1 MSAAISL
8 RLPARPENV
17 AVVRQALTGL
27 GDAYDLDPELLGDI
41 KTAVTEAC
49 NNVVLHAYPDDEG
62 LVEMEASSDGEH
74 TDVIVRDFGAGIQP
88 RSFTEER
95 TLGLGLPLIA
105 TLSSKFEI
113 RGGGPDL
120 GIEVDMTFSATDA
133 RERRER
139 LGIEHATTTDH
150 PFEAPRAAGLLIQ
163 PGPLVASVASRVTAI
178 LAARADFPLDRLAD
192 AVLVSDAIAAHA
204 SDYIAGTDVG
214 IVIEDGEGTL
224 DFRVGPLHDGGGE
237 GLLREMEVPGLGQ
250 SLERLVDEV
259 KVQRGDGVP
268 GTAQSVAN
276 AEFLSLRIGKAHAP
290 RPATADR
297 A

>member
-1 MSAAISL
+1 MTAAVSL

-49 NNVVLHAYPDDEG
+49 NNVVLHAYPDGDG
-62 LVEMEASSDGEH
+62 LVEVEADSDGEH
-74 TDVIVRDFGAGIQP
+74 TDVVVRDFGAGIQP

-105 TLSSKFEI
+105 TLSSRFEI
-113 RGGGPDL
+113 RGGPEL
-120 GIEVDMTFSATDA
+120 GLEVDMTFSAADA

-139 LGIEHATTTDH
+139 GALMRGVVDH
-150 PFEAPRAAGLLIQ
+150 PFEAPNAAGLLIQ
-163 PGPLVASVASRVTAI
+163 PGPLVASVSSRVTAI

-204 SDYIAGTDVG
+204 SDFISGSDVG
-214 IVIEDGEGTL
+214 LVIEDGDGTL
-224 DFRVGPLHDGGGE
+224 DFRVGPLHEGGGDA
-237 GLLREMEVPGLGQ
+237 LLREMEVPGLGQ
-250 SLERLVDEV
+250 SLKRLVNEV
-259 KVQRGDGVP
+259 DVLRGDGVP
-268 GTAQSVAN
+268 GTAESVAD
-276 AEFLSLRIGKAHAP
+276 AEFLSLRIGK
-290 RPATADR
+290 DQ
-297 A
+297 

>member
-1 MSAAISL
+1 MNPAVSL

-49 NNVVLHAYPDDEG
+49 NNVVLHAYPDGEG
-62 LVEMEASSDGEH
+62 ILEVEADSDGEH
-74 TDVIVRDFGAGIQP
+74 TDVLVRDFGAGIQP
-88 RSFTEER
+88 RAFTEER

-105 TLSSKFEI
+105 TLSSRFEI

-120 GIEVDMTFSATDA
+120 GLEVDMSFSATEA
-133 RERRER
+133 RERREL
-139 LGIEHATTTDH
+139 LGVARIPAEH
-150 PFEAPRAAGLLIQ
+150 PFEVPRAAGMLIQ
-163 PGPLVASVASRVTAI
+163 PGPLVASVSSRVTAI

-204 SDYIAGTDVG
+204 SDYISGSDVG
-214 IVIEDGEGTL
+214 LVIEDGDGIL
-224 DFRVGPLHDGGGE
+224 DFRIGPLHEGGGE

-259 KVQRGDGVP
+259 SVDRGDGVP
-268 GTAQSVAN
+268 GTAESVAD
-276 AEFLSLRIGKAHAP
+276 AEFLSLRIG
-290 RPATADR
+290 RD
-297 A
+297 

>member
-1 MSAAISL
+1 MSAAVSL

-49 NNVVLHAYPDDEG
+49 NNVVLHAYPDEEG
-62 LVEMEASSDGEH
+62 IVEVEADSDGEH

-113 RGGGPDL
+113 RGGSPDL
-120 GIEVDMTFSATDA
+120 GIEVDMTFSAADA
-133 RERRER
+133 QERRER
-139 LGIEHATTTDH
+139 VGLEREAVEH
-150 PFEAPRAAGLLIQ
+150 PFDAPRAAGLLIQ

-192 AVLVSDAIAAHA
+192 AVLVSDAISAHA
-204 SDYIAGTDVG
+204 SDYIAGSDVG
-214 IVIEDGEGTL
+214 LVIEDGDGTL
-224 DFRVGPLHDGGGE
+224 DFRVGPLHQGGGE
-237 GLLREMEVPGLGQ
+237 GLLREMEVPGLGH

-259 KVQRGDGVP
+259 KVERGEGVP
-268 GTAQSVAN
+268 GTADSVAD
-276 AEFLSLRIGKAHAP
+276 AEFLSLRIGKSHAS

>member
-1 MSAAISL
+1 MSAAVSL

-49 NNVVLHAYPDDEG
+49 NNVVIHAYPDEDG
-62 LVEMEASSDGEH
+62 LVEVEADSDGEY

-88 RSFTEER
+88 RGFTEER
-95 TLGLGLPLIA
+95 SLGLGLPLIA
-105 TLSSKFEI
+105 TLSSRFEI
-113 RGGGPDL
+113 RGGTPDIGL
-120 GIEVDMTFSATDA
+120 EVDMTFSAADA

-139 LGIEHATTTDH
+139 LGLQRDPADH
-150 PFEAPRAAGLLIQ
+150 PFAFPRAAGLLIQ

-192 AVLVSDAIAAHA
+192 AVLVSDAISEHA
-204 SDYIAGTDVG
+204 SDYISGSDVG
-214 IVIEDGEGTL
+214 LVIEDGDGTL
-224 DFRVGPLHDGGGE
+224 HFRVGPLHEGGGE
-237 GLLREMEVPGLGQ
+237 ALLREMEVPGLGH

-259 KVQRGDGVP
+259 RVERGEGVP
-268 GTAQSVAN
+268 GTAESVAD
-276 AEFLSLRIGKAHAP
+276 AEFLSLRIG
-290 RPATADR
+290 TS
-297 A
+297 

>member
-1 MSAAISL
+1 MSAAVSL

-49 NNVVLHAYPDDEG
+49 NNVVLHAYPENDEG
-62 LVEMEASSDGEH
+62 IVEIEADSDGEH
-74 TDVIVRDFGAGIQP
+74 TDVVVRDFGAGIQP

-105 TLSSKFEI
+105 TLSSRFEI
-113 RGGGPDL
+113 RGGGSDL
-120 GIEVDMTFSATDA
+120 GLEVDMTFSAEDA

-139 LGIEHATTTDH
+139 AELVGRPADH
-150 PFEAPRAAGLLIQ
+150 PFDAPRAAGLMIQ
-163 PGPLVASVASRVTAI
+163 PGPLVASVSSRVTAI

-204 SDYIAGTDVG
+204 SDYIAGPDVG
-214 IVIEDGEGTL
+214 LVIEDGDGTL
-224 DFRVGPLHDGGGE
+224 DFRVGPLHEGGGE

-250 SLERLVDEV
+250 SLERLVD
-259 KVQRGDGVP
+259 KVSVDRGDGVP
-268 GTAQSVAN
+268 GTTESVAD
-276 AEFLSLRIGKAHAP
+276 AEFLSLRIGKN
-290 RPATADR
+290 
-297 A
+297 

>member
-1 MSAAISL
+1 MSAAVSL

-49 NNVVLHAYPDDEG
+49 NNVVLHAYEDEDG
-62 LVEMEASSDGEH
+62 LVEIEADSDGEY

-88 RSFTEER
+88 RGFTEDR
-95 TLGLGLPLIA
+95 SLGLGLPLIA
-105 TLSSKFEI
+105 TLSSRFEI
-113 RGGGPDL
+113 RGGGPDMGL
-120 GIEVDMTFSATDA
+120 EVDMTFSATDA

-139 LGIEHATTTDH
+139 LGVQRDPAEH
-150 PFEAPRAAGLLIQ
+150 PFASPRAAGLLIQ

-192 AVLVSDAIAAHA
+192 AVLVSDAISEHA
-204 SDYIAGTDVG
+204 SDYISGSDVG
-214 IVIEDGEGTL
+214 LVIEDGEGSL
-224 DFRVGPLHDGGGE
+224 HFRVGPLHEGGAE

-259 KVQRGDGVP
+259 SVVRGDGIP
-268 GTAQSVAN
+268 GTAESVAD
-276 AEFLSLRIGKAHAP
+276 AEFLALRIGKSHAST
-290 RPATADR
+290 PAAPDPV
-297 A
+297 

>member
-1 MSAAISL
+1 MSAAVCL

-49 NNVVLHAYPDDEG
+49 NNVVLHAYPDEDG
-62 LVEMEASSDGEH
+62 LVEIEADSDGEF
-74 TDVIVRDFGAGIQP
+74 TDVVVRDFGAGIQP
-88 RSFTEER
+88 RGFTEDR
-95 TLGLGLPLIA
+95 SLGLGLPLIA
-105 TLSSKFEI
+105 TLSSRFEI
-113 RGGGPDL
+113 RGGQPGMGL
-120 GIEVDMTFSATDA
+120 EVDMTFSATDA

-139 LGIEHATTTDH
+139 LGLQREPADH
-150 PFEAPRAAGLLIQ
+150 PFDSPRAAGLLIQ

-192 AVLVSDAIAAHA
+192 AVLVSDAISEHA
-204 SDYIAGTDVG
+204 SDYISGSDVG
-214 IVIEDGEGTL
+214 LVIEDEDGSL
-224 DFRVGPLHDGGGE
+224 HFRVGPLHEGGGE

-259 KVQRGDGVP
+259 SVVRGDGIP
-268 GTAQSVAN
+268 GTAESVAD
-276 AEFLSLRIGKAHAP
+276 AEFLALRIGKE
-290 RPATADR
+290 
-297 A
+297 

>member
-1 MSAAISL
+1 MTAAVSL

-17 AVVRQALTGL
+17 AVVRQALTGM

-41 KTAVTEAC
+41 KTAVTEAS
-49 NNVVLHAYPDDEG
+49 NNVVLHAYPEGEG
-62 LVEMEASSDGEH
+62 LVEVEADSDGEH
-74 TDVIVRDFGAGIQP
+74 TDVVVRDFGAGIQP

-105 TLSSKFEI
+105 TLSSRFEI

-133 RERRER
+133 RERREQAGMEQR
-139 LGIEHATTTDH
+139 RAADH
-150 PFEAPRAAGLLIQ
+150 PFDAPRAAGLLIQ
-163 PGPLVASVASRVTAI
+163 PGPLVASVSSRVTAI

-204 SDYIAGTDVG
+204 SDYISGTDVG
-214 IVIEDGEGTL
+214 IVIEDGDGIL
-224 DFRVGPLHDGGGE
+224 DFRVGPLHEGGGE
-237 GLLREMEVPGLGQ
+237 ALLRQMEVPGLGQ

-259 KVQRGDGVP
+259 KVERGAGVP
-268 GTAQSVAN
+268 GTAESVAD
-276 AEFLSLRIGKAHAP
+276 AEFLSLRIGKSHAA
-290 RPATADR
+290 RPATAER

>member
-1 MSAAISL
+1 MIAAVSL

-49 NNVVLHAYPDDEG
+49 NNVVLHAYPEG
-62 LVEMEASSDGEH
+62 DGMVEIEADSDGEH
-74 TDVIVRDFGAGIQP
+74 TDVVVRDFGAGIQP

-105 TLSSKFEI
+105 TLSSRFEI
-113 RGGGPDL
+113 RGGGPDF
-120 GIEVDMTFSATDA
+120 GIEVDMSFSAADA

-139 LGIEHATTTDH
+139 AELGRGGVDH
-150 PFEAPRAAGLLIQ
+150 PFDAPRAAGLLIQ
-163 PGPLVASVASRVTAI
+163 PGPLVASVSSRVTAI

-204 SDYIAGTDVG
+204 SDYIAGSDVG
-214 IVIEDGEGTL
+214 LVIEDGDGIL
-224 DFRVGPLHDGGGE
+224 DFRVGPLHEGGGE
-237 GLLREMEVPGLGQ
+237 GLLREMEVPGIGH

-259 KVQRGDGVP
+259 RVDKGNGVP
-268 GTAQSVAN
+268 GTAESVAD
-276 AEFLSLRIGKAHAP
+276 AEFLSLRIGKG
-290 RPATADR
+290 
-297 A
+297 